1 MIKLVNIYHF
11 RSRNTKS
18 GPRPGESQASR
29 LKPISRPLFVYLGKV
44 YVSKVTLSLWCVEW
58 FVLHNM
64 VEYDYE

>member
-1 MIKLVNIYHF
+1 MMIKLVNIYHF

-44 YVSKVTLSLWCVEW
+44 YVSKVTLSL
-58 FVLHNM
+58 
-64 VEYDYE
+64 